1 MTVAFHPDIATLMAF
16 SAGTL
21 DEPFA
26 VVVSTHLAMCEACRH
41 NLKRTDLIGGALLH
55 SERSVELSPGSLDR
69 LLGAIDDDDAISI
82 TEPAA
87 VPSDIPAPLAPYLPG
102 GLKSVKWRF
111 AGPGVATADL
121 PSPDDSPSRLLLLK
135 VGAGRKVPEHSHGG
149 QELTLILQGAYRDR
163 FGVFATGDIAD
174 HDEDVEHQPIAE
186 PGEDC
191 ICLVAVDARLSFRS
205 RLIRTLQPLFKL

>member
-55 SERSVELSPGSLDR
+55 AEPTAELSPGSLDR
-69 LLGAIDDDDAISI
+69 LLGAIDDEDTIAIDA
-82 TEPAA
+82 PADLPTD
-87 VPSDIPAPLAPYLPG
+87 VPAPLAPYLPG
-102 GLKSVKWRF
+102 GLGSVKWRF

-121 PSPDDSPSRLLLLK
+121 PSPGNSASRLLLLK
-135 VGAGRKVPEHSHGG
+135 VAGGRKVPEHSHGG

-163 FGVFATGDIAD
+163 FGVFAAGDIAD

-186 PGEDC
+186 PGQDC
-191 ICLVAVDARLSFRS
+191 ICLVAVDAKLSFRS
-205 RLIRTLQPLFKL
+205 RLIRTLQPLFNL